1 MPDGRIVIVSDYV
14 GGEGAASGGA
24 GHVAYDSYRALR
36 AAGVDVRVV
45 TGFGATP
52 AGEGDFV
59 RSLGG
64 RDLRAGGMIDTARTI
79 YNIDARHAL
88 ADELASE
95 DAETTIVLLHQW
107 TRYLSPAALGLLG
120 RFRTMIYMHDYFW
133 ACPNGAYYDFR
144 EARPCDRQPLG
155 LRCLAADCDRNGRAH
170 KAGRIL
176 RQAAHRASTRGP
188 ADRRLFLHLSGRARE
203 TAAPLL
209 PGERHA
215 IVHNPLDMADE
226 APSAAAAPRYDFG
239 YFGRLEPEKGLL
251 DLIDAADRLQLTGL
265 FVGQGAI
272 EAEIARRPKLD
283 HRAWEPR
290 SAMQAAMRSC
300 RVVVLPSLWPE
311 TWGLIVPEAMAAGV
325 KVLVSTRA
333 GSAELVGRFGGGA
346 VFDPALPG
354 DLDRK
359 LEAILLA
366 PSTGMRDFT
375 GLRHALSPVRH
386 AERIV
391 ALADAHFGIP
401 LVPARGR
408 STAPPASALPKPTPA

>member
-1 MPDGRIVIVSDYV
+1 MPDGRIIIVSDYV
-14 GGEGAASGGA
+14 SGEGAASGGA

-36 AAGVDVRVV
+36 TAGVDVRVV
-45 TGFGATP
+45 TGFGTAP
-52 AGEGDFV
+52 VGEGDRV
-59 RSLGG
+59 HALGG
-64 RDLRAGGMIDTARTI
+64 RDLRAGGGIDAARTI
-79 YNIDARHAL
+79 YNIEAKHVL
-88 ADELASE
+88 GEELRE
-95 DAETTIVLLHQW
+95 DDGETTIVLLHQW

-155 LRCLAADCDRNGRAH
+155 LRCLAADCDRNGRVH
-170 KAGRIL
+170 KAARIL
-176 RQAAHRASTRGP
+176 RQIAHRASTHAP
-188 ADRRLFLHLSGRARE
+188 ADRRLFLHLSDRACD

-215 IVHNPLDMADE
+215 IVHNPLGMSD
-226 APSAAAAPRYDFG
+226 APPPAAAAPRYDFG

-251 DLIDAADRLQLTGL
+251 ALIGASDRLQLTGL
-265 FVGQGAI
+265 FVGQGGI
-272 EAEIARRPKLD
+272 ESEIARRPHLD

-300 RVVVLPSLWPE
+300 RVVVLPSLWQE

-333 GSAELVGRFGGGA
+333 GSAELVERFGGGA
-346 VFDPALPG
+346 IFDPALPG

-359 LEAILLA
+359 LEALLLV
-366 PSTGMRDFT
+366 PSSGVRDFT
-375 GLRHALSPVRH
+375 GFRDALSPERH
-386 AERIV
+386 AERII
-391 ALADAHFGIP
+391 ALADTHFGIALP
-401 LVPARGR
+401 RASGGA
-408 STAPPASALPKPTPA
+408 TAPPASTLPTPILA